1 MDGKS
6 NEWRPGP
13 TVCRC
18 CLSEGCYKD
27 ISTEYFWMGKREVYA
42 EMLSETFDLTVS
54 YARSGTP
61 NSHSR
66 LICEPCISRLRDAA
80 DFKRQVKECEQT
92 FLQCFNPASAVDI
105 EIPMDIT
112 DKDSV
117 KVEKVKQEKENS
129 YDDDDF
135 ADAPEFLDDDDDL
148 DDQPLMNLATKVPK
162 KESVDVMDLLDNA
175 KAVKRKASKTKSS
188 PAKRKVKEVKPSASK
203 TKPERKKKGSKLE
216 IRGRNDAKR
225 IILVYQ
231 TPQRRN
237 AELILKYSTA
247 YPFKM
252 RFSQILCAYC
262 HDDYDSLANLRFHM
276 RADHL
281 NSDFK
286 NVFYRTK
293 DNLVKID
300 ITGLKCTLCDQD
312 IQDVD
317 TLMGHL
323 SREHNKPVRFN
334 ARFGV
339 LPYKQNDCNQ
349 WLCVYCQKISK
360 EFIHFNRHILTHFM
374 NYSCDKCGTTF
385 VSDHAL
391 KDHHRQVKCL
401 RSAYKAR
408 NGRMLKPRTNAEIIL
423 QCSTACP
430 FRTWKSNFNCVF
442 CRVQTNN
449 PSSLRAHVATQ
460 HENYEVQT
468 AFYKKLGKEYLKI
481 DITDLQCKL
490 CFMPIENFETL
501 TYHLKNDHQQPIIT
515 DAQIGLLPFRLNDGS
530 IWKCT
535 MCPNEFKDFVSLKKH
550 TSEHFQNYV
559 CDTCGE
565 GFITESA
572 MVAHTKIPHENK
584 YNCSRCIATF
594 STLQERNIHVKTQ
607 HTTTPYMCVYCKD
620 KPRFANWELRKKH
633 LMEVH
638 NYKTGAD
645 KYECSACQK
654 TFKTR
659 SGKYNHMARTHR
671 MKKDSELNY
680 PCHSCP
686 KAFTT
691 QLFLDK
697 HVARKHFD
705 L

>member
-1 MDGKS
+1 
-6 NEWRPGP
+6 
-13 TVCRC
+13 
-18 CLSEGCYKD
+18 
-27 ISTEYFWMGKREVYA
+27 
-42 EMLSETFDLTVS
+42 
-54 YARSGTP
+54 
-61 NSHSR
+61 
-66 LICEPCISRLRDAA
+66 
-80 DFKRQVKECEQT
+80 
-92 FLQCFNPASAVDI
+92 
-105 EIPMDIT
+105 
-112 DKDSV
+112 
-117 KVEKVKQEKENS
+117 
-129 YDDDDF
+129 
-135 ADAPEFLDDDDDL
+135 
-148 DDQPLMNLATKVPK
+148 
-162 KESVDVMDLLDNA
+162 
-175 KAVKRKASKTKSS
+175 
-188 PAKRKVKEVKPSASK
+188 
-203 TKPERKKKGSKLE
+203 
-216 IRGRNDAKR
+216 
-225 IILVYQ
+225 
-231 TPQRRN
+231 
-237 AELILKYSTA
+237 
-247 YPFKM
+247 M

-262 HDDYDSLANLRFHM
+262 HDEYDNLAILRGHM
-276 RADHL
+276 IADHS
-281 NSDFK
+281 NSDLK
-286 NVFYRTK
+286 NVFYRAK

-300 ITGLKCTLCDQD
+300 ITGLKCKLCDLD
-312 IQDVD
+312 MDDVD
-317 TLMGHL
+317 MLMSHL

-334 ARFGV
+334 ARFGI
-339 LPYKQNDCNQ
+339 LPYKEINDQ
-349 WLCVYCQKISK
+349 WLCVYCQKVFK
-360 EFIHFNRHILTHFM
+360 EFIHLNRHILCHFM
-374 NYSCDKCGTTF
+374 NYSCEKCGTTF

-391 KDHHRQVKCL
+391 KDHHRQVKCF

-408 NGRMLKPRTNAEIIL
+408 NGRALKPRTNAEIIL

-449 PSSLRAHVATQ
+449 PSNLRVHVATQ
-460 HENYEVQT
+460 HENYDVQT
-468 AFYKKLGKEYLKI
+468 AFYKKLGKEFLKV

-490 CFMPIENFETL
+490 CFMPINNFDTL
-501 TYHLKNDHQQPIIT
+501 TYHLKTDHQQPINS

-535 MCPNEFKDFVSLKKH
+535 ICPNEFKDFVSLKKH

-572 MVAHTKIPHENK
+572 MIAHTKIPHENK

-607 HTTTPYMCVYCKD
+607 HTSTPYMCVYCKD

-645 KYECSACQK
+645 KYECAACQK

-697 HVARKHFD
+697 HVAKKHFD
-705 L
+705 M